1 MQMRQMMRLV
11 QREISEAARN
21 IPDLTDTLNSNRAF
35 NEQELG
41 SLELYTFNPSISG
54 SMDFKPIQNGDDLLD
69 FIDQMQPRLLENAV
83 EKYPM
88 CCICYGQFKGGDQ
101 LRVLPV
107 CKHPFHAN
115 CIDKWLLEF
124 KGVCPIDKRCVRTQE

>member
-1 MQMRQMMRLV
+1 MEQEMQMRQMMRLV

-54 SMDFKPIQNGDDLLD
+54 SMDFKPI
-69 FIDQMQPRLLENAV
+69 
-83 EKYPM
+83 
-88 CCICYGQFKGGDQ
+88 
-101 LRVLPV
+101 
-107 CKHPFHAN
+107 
-115 CIDKWLLEF
+115 
-124 KGVCPIDKRCVRTQE
+124 